1 MPDVE
6 RIVDLQD
13 MLLWF
18 VEGFEG
24 TSAVDDASIAASDT
38 VIGVDTH
45 SLRDS
50 RTVVPIGARF
60 TTAGIATVRTVTA
73 TQNSTQYT
81 LDMTAPTAGTFTVTH
96 NSNTTAGIA
105 YDVAAATFQST
116 LEGLAS
122 IGSGNVSVVENADV
136 YTITFQGTLANTVQV
151 ITVDGTGLT
160 ASNSHVLTQTQ
171 DGTTTWE
178 VTFSPA
184 IAVGS
189 VPSDNDVIT
198 WYPRRLEFE
207 PEGGEFE
214 WTQTKERIIRKPRGK
229 IKGSRRGVE
238 QEMTVTTSFPFEF
251 LRAQTSAALGD
262 VDDKTVYEVLE
273 QEGFAADWL
282 PSANGGVCE
291 PFSLDLIIADKPG
304 CSSQQAQVWIFPQF
318 DYTDLGPTVSEG
330 IINLTG
336 ACVARKPITYRCS
349 NNDDAIGVLY
359 KSGQTPT

>member
-1 MPDVE
+1 MAEVT
-6 RIVDLQD
+6 RIIELQD
-13 MLLWF
+13 MLF
-18 VEGFEG
+18 YFQEGFDG
-24 TSAVDDASIAASDT
+24 TSAVDDATIAASDT

-45 SLRDS
+45 VLRDT
-50 RTVVPIGARF
+50 RTVVPVGARF

-96 NSNTTAGIA
+96 NSNTTSALA
-105 YDVAAATFQST
+105 YDLTASAFQT
-116 LEGLAS
+116 ALEGLAS
-122 IGSGNVSVVENADV
+122 IGAGNVTVTETTDV
-136 YTITFQGTLANTVQV
+136 YTITFAGTLANTVQT

-184 IAVGS
+184 IVAGS

-198 WYPRRLEFE
+198 WYPRLLEFE

-214 WTQTKERIIRKPRGK
+214 WTQTRERVIRKPRGI
-229 IKGSRRGVE
+229 IKGSRKGVE
-238 QEMTVTTSFPFEF
+238 QEMVVTTSFPFEF
-251 LRAQTSAALGD
+251 LRAQTTAVLGA
-262 VDDKTVYEVLE
+262 VNHLTPYEVLE
-273 QEGFAADWL
+273 QEGFAADWM

-291 PFSLDLIIADKPG
+291 PYSIDLKIVDKPS
-304 CSSQQAQVWIFPQF
+304 CSSEQAQVWIFPQF
-318 DYTDLGPTVSEG
+318 DYTDLSPTVSEG

-336 ACVARKPITYRCS
+336 SCVAKKPITYRCS